1 VTDDSRG
8 PRVHPLLLTGAGA
21 VLPMLIGS
29 VINIWYNITNIEP
42 LLTPGQREI
51 FMRTVALYNGLV
63 YPVLGAAWVWLL
75 LSLRAPFREQVQGG
89 ISDRTRRLAAQRL
102 VINLPWWGV
111 GLAAVGWGL
120 CAPVFLYALS
130 RSPEPLNPM
139 LYAQLPVSFAIS
151 GLIAL
156 THGFFTL
163 ELLSQRL
170 LYPVFFRDSRPAK
183 TPGAVALS
191 LRARGVLLAVSAGVC
206 PVVSLLLLKLAPRP
220 AGEENVAFTLS
231 VGGLGIALGLVTAWL
246 LGRLVTKPVDELQQ
260 ATEAVAAGDLSVRI
274 PDLRADEFGELIDGF
289 NRMVV
294 ELREKRRIEEDFGRH
309 VGQRVARQILER
321 PGGLGGVVEEL
332 TIMFV
337 DIRDFTTRSEASSPE
352 QAVALLNV
360 FLTETV
366 EVIEQRHGGIVN
378 KFLGDGFMALFADW
392 TGRPDHADAAVA
404 AGREMLQRLGD
415 INGRLQ
421 ATRELPL
428 SIGIGIHTG
437 RAVVGSIGSP
447 RRMEYTAIGDAVNVA
462 SRVESLTKVVD
473 AQLLLTEAT
482 RQALRVPLPL
492 EALPSQ
498 HVRGHAPVDVLR
510 LREPELER

>member
-1 VTDDSRG
+1 VTADARR
-8 PRVHPLLLTGAGA
+8 PRFHPLLITGASF

-29 VINIWYNITNIEP
+29 AINIWYNATNIEP
-42 LLTPGQREI
+42 LMTPGQRAI
-51 FMRTVALYNGLV
+51 FVRTTALYNVLI
-63 YPVLGAAWVWLL
+63 YPVLVGAWIRLL
-75 LSLRAPFREQVQGG
+75 LSLRGPFREQMQGG
-89 ISDRTRRLAAQRL
+89 ISDPARRLAAQRL

-111 GLAAVGWGL
+111 GLAGVGWGL
-120 CAPVFLYALS
+120 CAPVFLFALS
-130 RSPEPLNPM
+130 RSPEPLNSM
-139 LYAQLPVSFAIS
+139 LYAQLPVSFAVS

-183 TPGAVALS
+183 TPGALALT
-191 LRARGVLLAVSAGVC
+191 LRARGVLLAISAGVC
-206 PVVSLLLLKLAPRP
+206 PVVSLLLLQLAPRP
-220 AGEENVAFTLS
+220 AGEENIAFTIA

-274 PDLRADEFGELIDGF
+274 ADLRADEFGELIDGF
-289 NRMVV
+289 NRMVA

-321 PGGLGGVVEEL
+321 QGGLGGVEEEL

-337 DIRDFTTRSEASSPE
+337 DIRGFTARSEASSPQ

-360 FLTETV
+360 FLTELV

-378 KFLGDGFMALFADW
+378 KFLGDGLMAMFADW
-392 TGRPDHADAAVA
+392 TGRSDHADAAVA
-404 AGREMLQRLGD
+404 AGCEILQRLGD
-415 INGRLQ
+415 INGRLDK
-421 ATRELPL
+421 TGERPL
-428 SIGIGIHTG
+428 AIGIGIHTG

-447 RRMEYTAIGDAVNVA
+447 RRMEYTAIGDTVNVA
-462 SRVESLTKVVD
+462 SRVESLTKVVG
-473 AQLLLTEAT
+473 APLLVTEAT
-482 RQALRVPLPL
+482 RQALREPPPL
-492 EALPSQ
+492 EALPAQ
-498 HVRGHAPVDVLR
+498 QVKGHAPVDVLR
-510 LREPELER
+510 LAAGS